1 MRLFVAVVPPPEVL
15 TDLGAAVAPHQAE
28 HAAHRDLRWTGPEDW
43 HVTLAFLGDV
53 PDPAATGQTPALAP
67 ALAPALQRAAAGHR
81 PFPLALAGA
90 GAFPAASHARVL
102 WCGLDGNHPALA
114 ALAASVADAVTR
126 AGAAPPDAGRP
137 FRPHLTLA
145 RTRGRTPADVRDL
158 VTALSGYASPSW
170 PVDRIQLI
178 DSHPGG
184 RPRYSPIGRWPLN
197 GDTLGG

>member
-1 MRLFVAVVPPPEVL
+1 MRLFVAVVPPPGVL
-15 TDLGAAVAPHQAE
+15 TDLGTAVAPHQAG

-53 PDPAATGQTPALAP
+53 PGPVAAALAP
-67 ALAPALQRAAAGHR
+67 ALEQAAAGHR
-81 PFPLALAGA
+81 PFPLTLAGA
-90 GAFPAASHARVL
+90 GTFPEAPHARVL
-102 WCGLDGNHPALA
+102 WCGLGGDQAALA

-126 AGAAPPDAGRP
+126 AGVAPPDAGRP

-158 VTALSGYASPSW
+158 VAALSGYASPSW

>member
-1 MRLFVAVVPPPEVL
+1 MTCRARWLRDSRLLWSGPPPG
-15 TDLGAAVAPHQAE
+15 TG
-28 HAAHRDLRWTGPEDW
+28 RSRWPWPE
-43 HVTLAFLGDV
+43 
-53 PDPAATGQTPALAP
+53 P
-67 ALAPALQRAAAGHR
+67 
-81 PFPLALAGA
+81 
-90 GAFPAASHARVL
+90 GAFPAAPHARVL
-102 WCGLDGNHPALA
+102 WCGLDGDHTALA

-145 RTRGRTPADVRDL
+145 RSRGRTPADVRDL

>member
-15 TDLGAAVAPHQAE
+15 TGLGTAVTPHQAE
-28 HAAHRDLRWTGPEDW
+28 PAAHRDLRWTGPEDW

-53 PDPAATGQTPALAP
+53 PGPVAAGLAP
-67 ALAPALQRAAAGHR
+67 ALERTAAGHR

-90 GAFPAASHARVL
+90 GAFPAAPHARVL
-102 WCGLDGNHPALA
+102 WCGLDGDHAALA

-145 RTRGRTPADVRDL
+145 RSGGRAQADVRDL

-184 RPRYSPIGRWPLN
+184 RPRYSTVGRWTLN
-197 GDTLGG
+197 GDTLGE

>member
-15 TDLGAAVAPHQAE
+15 ADLGAAVAPRQADQ
-28 HAAHRDLRWTGPEDW
+28 AAHPDLRWTGPEDW
-43 HVTLAFLGDV
+43 HVTLAFLGEV
-53 PDPAATGQTPALAP
+53 PGPVATGLAP
-67 ALAPALQRAAAGHR
+67 ALERAAAGHR

-90 GAFPAASHARVL
+90 GAFPAAPHARVL
-102 WCGLDGNHPALA
+102 WCGLDGDHPALA

-126 AGAAPPDAGRP
+126 AGARTPDAGRP

-145 RTRGRTPADVRDL
+145 RSRGRTPADVRDL

-197 GDTLGG
+197 GDTLGA

>member
-15 TDLGAAVAPHQAE
+15 TDLGAAVASRQAE
-28 HAAHRDLRWTGPEDW
+28 HVAHRDLRWTGPDDW

-53 PDPAATGQTPALAP
+53 PGPVATGLAP
-67 ALAPALQRAAAGHR
+67 ALERAAAGHR

-90 GAFPAASHARVL
+90 GAFPAAPHARVL
-102 WCGLDGNHPALA
+102 WCGLDGDHTALA

-137 FRPHLTLA
+137 FRSHLTLA
-145 RTRGRTPADVRDL
+145 RSRGRTPADVRDL

-184 RPRYSPIGRWPLN
+184 RPRYSPIGHWPLN

>member
-15 TDLGAAVAPHQAE
+15 TGLGTAVTPHQAE
-28 HAAHRDLRWTGPEDW
+28 PAAHRDLRWIGPEDW

-53 PDPAATGQTPALAP
+53 PDPVAAGLARALE
-67 ALAPALQRAAAGHR
+67 RTAAGHR

-90 GAFPAASHARVL
+90 GAFPVAPHARVL
-102 WCGLDGNHPALA
+102 WCGLDGDHAALT
-114 ALAASVADAVTR
+114 ALAASVADAVTH

-145 RTRGRTPADVRDL
+145 RSRGRAQADVRDL

-184 RPRYSPIGRWPLN
+184 RPRYSTVGRWPLN

>member
-15 TDLGAAVAPHQAE
+15 TDLGAAVAPRQAE
-28 HAAHRDLRWTGPEDW
+28 PAAHRDLRWTGPEDW

-53 PDPAATGQTPALAP
+53 PGPVATALGPALE
-67 ALAPALQRAAAGHR
+67 RAAAGHR

-90 GAFPAASHARVL
+90 GAFPAAPHARVL
-102 WCGLDGNHPALA
+102 WCGLGGDHTALA
-114 ALAASVADAVTR
+114 ALAASAADAVTR
-126 AGAAPPDAGRP
+126 AGAVPPDAGRP

-145 RTRGRTPADVRDL
+145 RTRGRTPADVGDL

-170 PVDRIQLI
+170 PVDRIELI

-184 RPRYSPIGRWPLN
+184 RPRYSPIGHWPLN

>member
-1 MRLFVAVVPPPEVL
+1 MRLFVAAVPPAEVR
-15 TDLGAAVAPHQAE
+15 TDLSAALTPHQAE
-28 HAAHRDLRWTGPEDW
+28 RAVHRDLRWTGPADW

-53 PDPAATGQTPALAP
+53 PGPVAAGLGPALE
-67 ALAPALQRAAAGHR
+67 RAAARHR

-90 GAFPAASHARVL
+90 GAFPAAPDARVL
-102 WCGLDGNHPALA
+102 WCGLGGDHAALA
-114 ALAASVADAVTR
+114 ALAGDVVDAVTG

-145 RTRGRTPADVRDL
+145 RSRGRTPADVRDL

-178 DSHPGG
+178 DSDPGG
-184 RPRYSPIGRWPLN
+184 RPRYSTIGHWPLS
-197 GDTLGG
+197 GDTLRR

>member
-1 MRLFVAVVPPPEVL
+1 MRLFVAVVPPPGVL
-15 TDLGAAVAPHQAE
+15 TDLGAAVAPRQAE
-28 HAAHRDLRWTGPEDW
+28 PAHRDLRWTGPEDW

-53 PDPAATGQTPALAP
+53 PGPVATRLAP
-67 ALAPALQRAAAGHR
+67 ALERAAAGHR
-81 PFPLALAGA
+81 PFPLALASA
-90 GAFPAASHARVL
+90 GAFPAAAHARVL
-102 WCGLDGNHPALA
+102 WCGLDGDHAALA

-126 AGAAPPDAGRP
+126 TGAAPPDAGRP

-145 RTRGRTPADVRDL
+145 RARGRTPADVRDL

-178 DSHPGG
+178 DSHPGAQ
-184 RPRYSPIGRWPLN
+184 PRYSPFGHWPLN

>member
-1 MRLFVAVVPPPEVL
+1 MTCRTRWPRSCSRLL
-15 TDLGAAVAPHQAE
+15 
-28 HAAHRDLRWTGPEDW
+28 W
-43 HVTLAFLGDV
+43 
-53 PDPAATGQTPALAP
+53 
-67 ALAPALQRAAAGHR
+67 QRAAAGHR

-102 WCGLDGNHPALA
+102 WCGLDGDHPALA

-158 VTALSGYASPSW
+158 VAALSGYASPSW

-184 RPRYSPIGRWPLN
+184 RPRYSPIGRWPLS

>member
-15 TDLGAAVAPHQAE
+15 TGLGNAVLPHQAE

-53 PDPAATGQTPALAP
+53 PGPVAAGLARALE
-67 ALAPALQRAAAGHR
+67 RTAAGHR

-90 GAFPAASHARVL
+90 GAFPAAPHARVL
-102 WCGLDGNHPALA
+102 WCGLDGDHAALA

-145 RTRGRTPADVRDL
+145 RSRGRAQADVRDL

-184 RPRYSPIGRWPLN
+184 RPRYSTVGRWPLN